1 MQLRATTGRHARG
14 QSTAGGIF
22 LRVLV
27 GVAAGAIG
35 WLWWQGARPA
45 TKGTARIAPQG
56 TLIKS
61 NGTWI
66 IPVADRDGKVREPM
80 VLVPV
85 NRAETP
91 AAATAPAPPK
101 PAPAATA
108 TNQISAAPLPAP
120 TNAPRSLAMISPN
133 PTSIAPVRP
142 LNGTNTT
149 DRSKSPFDE
158 RLLTAQVALARMG
171 ISSGSLDGVP
181 GPQTRAAI
189 RAFQQRE
196 RMSASGTLD
205 AATLEKLA
213 LDEPLYTNYVVSTDD
228 FTGLQPIGTTWL
240 AKSQQSSLAHETLL
254 ERIAERTHTN
264 PKLVRWLNP
273 AVNWDRVEAGTDL
286 KVIHMPDTQSPTK
299 AAFVRI
305 FLADRKLQA
314 YDAETN
320 LIAHFPCSI
329 AARVDKRPLGE
340 ELHISVVAP
349 HPNYTFDPAVFPE
362 SAEAREL
369 GRKLILQP
377 GPNNPVGTAWLG
389 LDKPGYGIHGT
400 PKPEDVG
407 RTESHGCFRLAN
419 WNAEH
424 LLKLVTVGTP
434 VFVEP

>member
-1 MQLRATTGRHARG
+1 MAKSRRARAQSMAGR
-14 QSTAGGIF
+14 II

-27 GVAAGAIG
+27 VLAAGTIG
-35 WLWWQGARPA
+35 WLWWQGARPT
-45 TKGTARIAPQG
+45 TKGKARVAQP
-56 TLIKS
+56 LPSVIKS
-61 NGTWI
+61 NGAWI
-66 IPVADRDGKVREPM
+66 VPVADRDGKAREPM

-85 NRAETP
+85 TRASPAASTNPPALPTP
-91 AAATAPAPPK
+91 ASDSS
-101 PAPAATA
+101 A
-108 TNQISAAPLPAP
+108 TNQLSSRPAALVTNSVGSLALRSALNSGTTSTRALTG
-120 TNAPRSLAMISPN
+120 TNA
-133 PTSIAPVRP
+133 
-142 LNGTNTT
+142 T
-149 DRSKSPFDE
+149 DRAKSPFDE

-189 RAFQQRE
+189 RAFQLRE
-196 RMSASGTLD
+196 RLPASGTLD
-205 AATLEKLA
+205 TATLEHLA
-213 LDEPLYTNYVVSTDD
+213 FEEPLYTNYVVAAEDL
-228 FTGLQPIGTTWL
+228 TGLQPIGSTWL
-240 AKSQQSSLAHETLL
+240 AKSQQSSLAHENPL
-254 ERIAERTHTN
+254 ERIAERTRTN
-264 PKLVRWLNP
+264 PKLLRWLNP
-273 AVNWDRVEAGTDL
+273 GLDWDRISVGASVKL
-286 KVIHMPDTQSPTK
+286 IHVPEPAPAAK
-299 AAFVRI
+299 AAFLRI

-314 YDAETN
+314 YDTETN

-340 ELHISVVAP
+340 ELHIVVVAP
-349 HPNYTFDPAVFPE
+349 NPNYTFDPAVFPE

-377 GPNNPVGTAWLG
+377 GPNNPVGTVWLG